1 MRIIAEN
8 ELIFKIYME
17 DEDEA
22 KSGLQDCKDA

>member
-17 DEDEA
+17 DEDEV